1 MFNLRVQKVVLVK
14 MLARHFEAVRY
25 TGIFSS
31 GKYELAA
38 ELLKNRPSTPEYG
51 FTWALSLQQLAM

>member
-1 MFNLRVQKVVLVK
+1 

-51 FTWALSLQQLAM
+51 FTEALSLQQLAMQAAII